1 MYDDTIEKYFDS
13 LADKWDDFKECDD
26 KTLLELLKRAGVK
39 KGDRVLDV
47 GCGTGVITG
56 LLRDLSNNPVVG
68 VDVSNGMLSVAR
80 KKYAG
85 DEKVSFIHSDI
96 LALEDD
102 KLYDAL
108 VIYNAYPH
116 ILDVAALRDK
126 AYSLLR
132 DGGRLIIVHSI
143 GRGELNKHHLK
154 HAATVSRLLS
164 APTKEAESY
173 APLFAVTTA
182 EESEND
188 YLLVLTK
195 TGV

>member
-26 KTLLELLKRAGVK
+26 NTLLFLLERAGVK

-68 VDVSNGMLSVAR
+68 V
-80 KKYAG
+80 